1 MLSSIRQPYTRD
13 YSLSLCSEGFW
24 IQLDKTTPHTTLS
37 HELRRQQVKRLP
49 SQCVPAG
56 NAWLGLSQ
64 KDIVA
69 WPMEDQVPKEKT
81 NV

>member
-13 YSLSLCSEGFW
+13 YGVTLCSEGFW
-24 IQLDKTTPHTTLS
+24 IQLDKTTPQHHTLT
-37 HELRRQQVKRLP
+37 LRRQRVKRLP

>member
-1 MLSSIRQPYTRD
+1 MN
-13 YSLSLCSEGFW
+13 LCSEGFW
-24 IQLDKTTPHTTLS
+24 IQLDKTTPLHYTLT
-37 HELRRQQVKRLP
+37 LRRQQVKRLP